1 MIVGR
6 TLLPRLACAATLFL
20 AAMPAS
26 AQYGSSPPPAPP
38 PAPMPRGDSGQAA
51 PAAAPATAA
60 QLQAAAACLLARS
73 ASAADALLATAP
85 YSAAER
91 QQAVRLLGEMQ
102 RCTRPRQTF
111 TSSAVMIRGA
121 FAEAIYET
129 RFAAPQAARS
139 PALAAKP
146 LLQPSE
152 VASGTDAAALA
163 SGYALAECTAAQHPD
178 LVIAFL
184 RTEPASPAAQEAM
197 TALNPAFVACVTGP
211 AGTRIS
217 LDGRTIR
224 GTLAE
229 ELYRWSVVQRDGP
242 TSPLAAAP
250 PAATAAATPAPQ

>member
-1 MIVGR
+1 MIVGP
-6 TLLPRLACAATLFL
+6 TVLPRLACAATLLL
-20 AAMPAS
+20 AALPAS
-26 AQYGSSPPPAPP
+26 AQYGSAPAPAPP
-38 PAPMPRGDSGQAA
+38 PQMPRGDSAQNA
-51 PAAAPATAA
+51 PAGPATPA
-60 QLQAAAACLLARS
+60 QLHAGAACLVARN
-73 ASAADALLATAP
+73 ANVGDALLATAP

-102 RCTRPRQTF
+102 RCTRPRGNYT
-111 TSSAVMIRGA
+111 TSAVMIRGA
-121 FAEAIYET
+121 FAEAVYEA
-129 RFAAPQAARS
+129 RFATPQAARS

-152 VASGTDAAALA
+152 VVAGIDATALA
-163 SGYALAECTAAQHPD
+163 SGYALAQCTAAQHPE

-184 RTEPASPAAQEAM
+184 QTEPGTDAAQAAM
-197 TALNPAFVACVTGP
+197 TALNPTFVGCVTGP

-250 PAATAAATPAPQ
+250 PAAATTAAAPH